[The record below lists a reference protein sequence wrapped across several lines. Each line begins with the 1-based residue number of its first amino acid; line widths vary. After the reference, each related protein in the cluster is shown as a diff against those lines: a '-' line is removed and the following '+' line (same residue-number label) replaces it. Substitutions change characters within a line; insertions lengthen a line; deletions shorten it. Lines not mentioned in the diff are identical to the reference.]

1 MDSSR
6 SRECATCFMT
16 EDFPGVTIE
25 ENGSCTLCNGYD
37 LVSYAESR
45 TTSNLDELKRVAET
59 MKRNRT
65 GRYDCVIGAS
75 GGLDSSY
82 VVYITKRVLG
92 LNPLVVNYD
101 NGFAFDAAIENIER
115 VCEDLGVDLRRLRS
129 PKRNDWKFV
138 RHTVQAL
145 HPIGIFW
152 SVCTF
157 CHYVCSA
164 VSYKVAIEENV
175 GYIMGSAN
183 PYQKSLHLTK
193 KFRLRRIAK
202 ALRSQGPLGVLR
214 VLYHL
219 AVARYHLLRVKLDF
233 YVGPPSNLFV
243 RFRPPKSV
251 ERINVTRYVPWN
263 IFDMVKTMERET
275 PWRVPPDP
283 GFPMRFD
290 CRIEAG
296 LLDPTYKSV
305 TGLTVHGIVSSNLI
319 YGKLKTKGDL
329 EDVVKRFDEDLERR
343 TREVMEM
350 LDL

>member
-1 MDSSR
+1 
-6 SRECATCFMT
+6 MT
-16 EDFPGVTIE
+16 EDFPGVRIE
-25 ENGSCTLCNGYD
+25 DNGSCTLCNGYD

-59 MKRNRT
+59 MKQSRT

-82 VVYITKRVLG
+82 VLYIAKRVLG

-101 NGFAFDAAIENIER
+101 HGFGFDSAIDNIDR
-115 VCEDLGVDLRRLRS
+115 MCEDLGVDLRRLKS

-145 HPIGIFW
+145 RSIGIFW

-164 VSYKVAIEENV
+164 VSYKVALEENV

-193 KFRLRRIAK
+193 DFRLRRIVK
-202 ALRSQGPLGVLR
+202 ALRSQGPLNWLR
-214 VLYHL
+214 TICHL
-219 AVARYHLLRVKLDF
+219 AVSQYYLLRVKLDF
-233 YVGPPSNLFV
+233 YVAPPSNLFTG
-243 RFRPPKSV
+243 FSPPKSV
-251 ERINVTRYVPWN
+251 ERIDVTKYVPWD
-263 IFDMVKTMERET
+263 IFGMVETMERET
-275 PWRVPPDP
+275 RWRVPPDP

-296 LLDPTYKSV
+296 LLDATYKKV
-305 TGLTVHGIVSSNLI
+305 TGLTVHGIVSSNLV

-329 EDVVKRFDEDLERR
+329 EEVVKSFDENLERR
-343 TREVMEM
+343 TREVMEI

>member
-1 MDSSR
+1 
-6 SRECATCFMT
+6 MT
-16 EDFPGVTIE
+16 DDFPGVKVE

-65 GRYDCVIGAS
+65 GKYDCIIGAS

-82 VVYITKRVLG
+82 VVYVTKHVLG

-101 NGFAFDAAIENIER
+101 HGFVFDSAIENLER
-115 VCEDLGVDLRRLRS
+115 MCKDLGVDLRRLKC
-129 PKRNDWKFV
+129 PKRDDWKFV

-145 HPIGIFW
+145 RPIGIYW
-152 SVCTF
+152 SVCAF

-164 VSYKVAIEENV
+164 VSYKVALEENV

-183 PYQKSLHLTK
+183 PYQKSLHVTK
-193 KFRLRRIAK
+193 KFRLRRIVK
-202 ALRSQGPLGVLR
+202 ALRSKGLFSAVR
-214 VLYHL
+214 TFYHL
-219 AVARYHLLRVKLDF
+219 VVARYHLLRVSLDF
-233 YVGPPSNLFV
+233 YVGPPSNLV
-243 RFRPPKSV
+243 LRFRPPKSV
-251 ERINVTRYVPWN
+251 KRVDVTKYVPWD
-263 IFDMVKTMERET
+263 IYDMVETMERET
-275 PWRVPPDP
+275 RWRVPPDP

-296 LLDPTYKSV
+296 LLDATYKNV
-305 TGLTVHGIVSSNLI
+305 TGLTVHGIVSCNLV
-319 YGKLKTKGDL
+319 YGKLKTKSDL
-329 EDVVKRFDEDLERR
+329 EEVVKRYDENLERR
-343 TREVMEM
+343 TRDVMEM